1 MTFSNT
7 SFIFAN
13 LHPSVFYGTFR
24 VKMML
29 LTLLALVVAVA
40 SSATIW
46 KDLVKEKDTDECSK
60 MSDENEFFEYLNEEC
75 GLFVNKPLN
84 HDGGCETAVSDTDI
98 MKATMIIP
106 QWDVNYEPATGLTA
120 NASLTHTY
128 IFDDFRQAMLF
139 MTQSGQVADVNN
151 HHPEWSNVYNKV
163 SVTLTTHDMDNCV
176 SALDVDFARSMDTIS
191 IGIKGEY

>member
-1 MTFSNT
+1 M
-7 SFIFAN
+7 
-13 LHPSVFYGTFR
+13 
-24 VKMML
+24 MML
-29 LTLLALVVAVA
+29 LALIALVVAVK
-40 SSATIW
+40 STATVW
-46 KDLVKEKDTDECSK
+46 KDLVKENDTVECSK
-60 MSDENEFFEYLNEEC
+60 MSDENEYFDYLNEEC
-75 GLFVNKPLN
+75 GVFVDHPLS
-84 HDGGCETAVSDTDI
+84 HDGGCETAVKYEDI
-98 MKATMIIP
+98 MKATVFIP

-176 SALDVDFARSMDTIS
+176 SDLDVAMARSMDTIS
-191 IGIKGEY
+191 MGIKGEY